1 MEILRGLAGVAFIV
15 GLAWALSQ
23 NRRGVRWRTVGA
35 GLLLQL
41 TIGLLV
47 LKAPLAYEAFH
58 RLAGVFN
65 AVLGFTEKGANFLFG
80 GLADVN
86 TSGFIFAVRVL
97 PVIIFFSSLTSL
109 LYYLGVLQRVVV
121 VFAWLMKRT
130 LGITGTESLNAA
142 GNVLLGQTEAPFL
155 IKPFIP
161 AMRPSQIFAV
171 MVCGMATIAGSV
183 MGAYVL
189 FLGGDDPVRRQFFA
203 THLLAASLMNAPAA
217 IVVAKLLHPDEPNAP
232 DDALKFNREQM
243 AANPV
248 DALALGA
255 ADGLKLA
262 ANVGAMLLAFIA
274 VIAMFNTGLKE
285 LVGQMSFGQR
295 TLNDL
300 VRDSTG
306 GVFDGLTLQY
316 LLGQIFRPVAFLI
329 GVDWTESLAVGSL
342 LGEKIVVNEF
352 VAYKS
357 LSGME
362 TLSERARL
370 VSAYA
375 LCGFANF
382 SSIAI
387 QIGGLGGMAPNQR
400 PLISKFGVRAVI
412 GGTMA
417 GLLTATLAGA
427 LS

>member
-1 MEILRGLAGVAFIV
+1 MEILRGLVGVGFIV
-15 GLAWALSQ
+15 GLGWALSRD
-23 NRRGVRWRTVGA
+23 RRGVRWRTVGA

-41 TIGLLV
+41 VIGLLV
-47 LKAPLAYEAFH
+47 LKAPLVYEAFH
-58 RLAGVFN
+58 RVAGVFD
-65 AVLGFTEKGANFLFG
+65 AVLGFTEKGSGFLFG
-80 GLADVN
+80 GLADVK

-109 LYYLGVLQRVVV
+109 LYYLGLLQRVVM
-121 VFAWLMKRT
+121 VFAWVMKRT

-142 GNVLLGQTEAPFL
+142 GNVMLGQTEAPFL

-183 MGAYVL
+183 MGAYIL
-189 FLGGDDPVRRQFFA
+189 FLGGDDPERRQYFA

-217 IVVAKLLHPDEPNAP
+217 IVVAKLLHPDDRDAP
-232 DDALKFNREQM
+232 DDSLDFNREQL

-274 VIAMFNTGLKE
+274 VIAMFNAGLYE
-285 LVGQMSFGQR
+285 LVGKISFGER
-295 TLNDL
+295 SLNDAI
-300 VRDSTG
+300 RDSTG
-306 GVFDGLTLQY
+306 GIFDGLSLQY
-316 LLGQIFRPVAFLI
+316 LLGQLFRPVAFLI
-329 GVDWTESLAVGSL
+329 GVDWAESLAVGSL
-342 LGEKIVVNEF
+342 LGEKVTVNEF

-362 TLSERARL
+362 GLSERARL
-370 VSAYA
+370 ISAYA

-400 PLISKFGVRAVI
+400 PLISKLGVRAVI

-427 LS
+427 LA